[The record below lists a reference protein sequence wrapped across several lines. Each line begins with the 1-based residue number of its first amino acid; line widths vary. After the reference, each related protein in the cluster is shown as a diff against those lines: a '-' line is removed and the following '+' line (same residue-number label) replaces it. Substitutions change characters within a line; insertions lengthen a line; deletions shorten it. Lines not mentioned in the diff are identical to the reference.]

1 MENTK
6 AMTDFCKAADAG
18 DYAAA
23 CEALKFIPREVVNER
38 DGDDYDM
45 LITAVQNGSVT
56 AVRALLA
63 SGKCDLEHR
72 ENLCGMTAREFAQDY
87 PAGSPMR
94 RAFEEVPENP
104 TGKGG
109 ER

>member
-1 MENTK
+1 MDYMEELRKFAK
-6 AMTDFCKAADAG
+6 ASDAG
-18 DYAAA
+18 DYEAA
-23 CEALKFIPREVVNER
+23 CKALEDIPASVLNER
-38 DGDDYDM
+38 DDDDCDWLM
-45 LITAVQNGSVT
+45 ASVQNGSVT

-63 SGKCDLEHR
+63 SGKCDLSNR

-87 PAGSPMR
+87 PVGSPMR
-94 RAFEEVPENP
+94 RAFEEVPEVP